1 MFLALT
7 PAMPAASFVGDVGPT
22 PDPANWFRTSLYS
35 SDVGTTINA
44 AKASIYK
51 DDYVIVIDD
60 SAGTSS
66 YVSKELFDDTSA
78 EATAKFLLVEG
89 GVLAN
94 QLTPLVI
101 KGPSGGNRTVQF
113 DLGDAQVGTIE
124 VLPSFSTEVLHE
136 VHIEGVGASQ
146 QYVSTVETRNAL
158 ALEHLYLVKLQVGGY
173 VYADGAAG
181 DGAAGDSGSSGG
193 NIIDGTAGTNGTNG
207 DYSNPA
213 TNGTDGESVSTDS
226 SGGTGNSGEN
236 GSLHAVRNIYLNG
249 CSIENLSA
257 RNSNGGA
264 GGEGGT
270 GQSCWGGAGG
280 SGGDS
285 IYYSDYPSPG
295 NGGNGGN
302 GTCSSNGGS
311 GGNGGAANQTVCT
324 THGQGAPSTVTY
336 YYKTAYGGAGGS
348 GGSKGMGTGG
358 AGGAAGNGYDDESP
372 PGVVSTGNPGTAGTG
387 SSTGTNG
394 SNGTAGANYV
404 RALSDP
410 NNKITFT
417 NQY

>member
-7 PAMPAASFVGDVGPT
+7 PAMPAASFIGGAGPT

-35 SDVGTTINA
+35 SDVATTLNA

-60 SAGTSS
+60 TAGTSPNT
-66 YVSKELFDDTSA
+66 SKELFDDTSA
-78 EATAKFLLVEG
+78 EATAKFLQVEG
-89 GVLAN
+89 GMLQA

-101 KGPSGGNRTVQF
+101 KGPTGGNRTVQF
-113 DLGDAQVGTIE
+113 DLGNSQVGTIE
-124 VLPSFSTEVLHE
+124 VLPSFSTEILHQ
-136 VHIEGVGASQ
+136 VHIEGVGATQ
-146 QYVSTVETRNAL
+146 QVVATVETRGAL
-158 ALEHLYLVKLQVGGY
+158 ALEHLYLVKLQVTGD
-173 VYADGAAG
+173 VYADGGAG
-181 DGAAGDSGSSGG
+181 NGAAGDSGSSGG
-193 NIIDGTAGTNGTNG
+193 DIIYGAAGTNGTNG
-207 DYSNPA
+207 NYSEPA

-226 SGGTGNSGEN
+226 SGSTGNSGEN

-249 CSIENLSA
+249 CSVATLHSQ
-257 RNSNGGA
+257 NSNGGN
-264 GGEGGT
+264 GGEGGA
-270 GQSCWGGAGG
+270 GQSCHGGAGG
-280 SGGDS
+280 AGGDS

-302 GTCSSNGGS
+302 GTCSSNGGA
-311 GGNGGAANQTVCT
+311 GGQGGAANQTVCT
-324 THGQGAPSTVTY
+324 THGQGSPSTVTY
-336 YYKTAYGGAGGS
+336 YYKTASGGS
-348 GGSKGMGTGG
+348 GGIGGSKGVGTGG

-372 PGVVSTGNPGTAGTG
+372 PGIISTGNPGTAGTG

-394 SNGTAGANYV
+394 ANGTAGSNYV